1 VLCGPNVTPVSAR
14 VVLETSSSRTWTSP
28 SITRYCDYAKPLL
41 YTPTSVQCR
50 DLVTTHNSS
59 HFQAL
64 YDTFSAFGNI
74 LSCKVVTD
82 DQNVSKGYGFVH
94 FETKE
99 AAEKAISKVNGMM
112 LNNQKVF
119 VGPFVTRKERLKTQD
134 GEQKFTNVYVKNLDE
149 SVSTQ
154 QLRDVFSMLSG
165 GVGRRE

>member
-1 VLCGPNVTPVSAR
+1 MR
-14 VVLETSSSRTWTSP
+14 
-28 SITRYCDYAKPLL
+28 ITR
-41 YTPTSVQCR
+41 V
-50 DLVTTHNSS
+50 LVLKLTYN
-59 HFQAL
+59 QAL

-82 DQNVSKGYGFVH
+82 DQNSSKGYGFVH

-112 LNNQKVF
+112 MHNQKVF

-149 SVSTQ
+149 SVSTEK
-154 QLRDVFSMLSG
+154 LREVFSMY
-165 GVGRRE
+165 